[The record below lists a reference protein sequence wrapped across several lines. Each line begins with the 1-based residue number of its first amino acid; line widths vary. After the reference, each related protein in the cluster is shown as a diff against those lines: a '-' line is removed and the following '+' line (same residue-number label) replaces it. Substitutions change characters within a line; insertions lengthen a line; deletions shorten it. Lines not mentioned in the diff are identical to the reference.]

1 MYGIGIG
8 EKAERSLNMS
18 RLLEVKG
25 LTKTFGRL
33 VAVNNLSFH
42 VEEGESLGLM
52 GPNGAGKSTVFN
64 LIMGELKQ
72 DSGEVIFKGKEVSRY
87 PTHQRVRMGISR
99 TYQIPRPLYDITVG
113 ENIRVSTLP
122 DEIARLLRKKVSSEA
137 GMAIAADVGLKE
149 RVSMYPN
156 ELTLGDLRR
165 IELGKAL
172 GPNPKIVLLDEIF
185 AGLTVKEIAEMSELI
200 RKKRDEGLDSIIVSH
215 DLRALAPLVDRVVVI
230 HFGQLIAEG
239 AYEGIVND
247 ERVKE
252 AYFGY

>member
-1 MYGIGIG
+1 
-8 EKAERSLNMS
+8 
-18 RLLEVKG
+18 
-25 LTKTFGRL
+25 
-33 VAVNNLSFH
+33 
-42 VEEGESLGLM
+42 
-52 GPNGAGKSTVFN
+52 
-64 LIMGELKQ
+64 
-72 DSGEVIFKGKEVSRY
+72 
-87 PTHQRVRMGISR
+87 
-99 TYQIPRPLYDITVG
+99 
-113 ENIRVSTLP
+113 
-122 DEIARLLRKKVSSEA
+122 
-137 GMAIAADVGLKE
+137 
-149 RVSMYPN
+149 MYPN

-200 RKKRDEGLDSIIVSH
+200 KKKRDEGLDSIIVSH